1 MSTQSTLT
9 VTGFVGSS
17 VRFSVGQEGGVPYAS
32 FRLGSTQ
39 RVFDRA
45 TQAYKDTP
53 TQWYTVKVWRQVAT
67 NVVQS
72 LRKGD
77 PVVVTGRLRTQ
88 EWANLEGTHTTLV
101 LEATALGHDLVF
113 GTTRL
118 ERTMGPGAHR
128 SAQPVPDGAVDVS
141 SCPEAPQLGD
151 PGDGPADEGVD
162 ASSFTAATG
171 IGGLAEG
178 AGVGAGP
185 DDEDPDGILDGD
197 DLDGDDLDG
206 DDLDGDDLDEDD
218 PDEELERLRAGLSG
232 HGFGPAGV
240 D

>member
-88 EWANLEGTHTTLV
+88 EWANLEGAHTTLV

-118 ERTMGPGAHR
+118 ERTLGPGAHR
-128 SAQPVPDGAVDVS
+128 SGQPAPEDAVDVS
-141 SCPEAPQLGD
+141 SLPEAPPLAD
-151 PGDGPADEGVD
+151 PGDDAPDEGAG
-162 ASSFTAATG
+162 ASSSAAAAG
-171 IGGLAEG
+171 IGGPSEG
-178 AGVGAGP
+178 ALTGADP
-185 DDEDPDGILDGD
+185 DDEDLDGD
-197 DLDGDDLDG
+197 DPDGEDLDG

-232 HGFGPAGV
+232 RGLGPAGV

>member
-17 VRFSVGQEGGVPYAS
+17 VRFSIGQEGGGVPYAS

-45 TQAYKDTP
+45 AQAYKDTP
-53 TQWYTVKVWRQVAT
+53 TQWYTVKVWRHVAT

-88 EWANLEGTHTTLV
+88 EWSNLEGAHTTLV
-101 LEATALGHDLVF
+101 IEAAALGHDLVF

-118 ERTMGPGAHR
+118 ERTLGPGAHR
-128 SAQPVPDGAVDVS
+128 TGPAGDEPVVADVS
-141 SCPEAPQLGD
+141 
-151 PGDGPADEGVD
+151 
-162 ASSFTAATG
+162 
-171 IGGLAEG
+171 GLAEAPEPG
-178 AGVGAGP
+178 PDEPDGDELAGDEPDGDELAGDELAGDEPAGDEPDGDERGDDERDDTAEAAGLVGAALHEVLG
-185 DDEDPDGILDGD
+185 
-197 DLDGDDLDG
+197 
-206 DDLDGDDLDEDD
+206 
-218 PDEELERLRAGLSG
+218 R
-232 HGFGPAGV
+232 
-240 D
+240 

>member
-53 TQWYTVKVWRQVAT
+53 TQWYTVKVWRHVAA

-72 LRKGD
+72 LRKGE
-77 PVVVTGRLRTQ
+77 PVVVTGKLRTQ
-88 EWANLEGTHTTLV
+88 EWVNPEGSHTTLV
-101 LEATALGHDLVF
+101 IEATALGHDLVF

-118 ERTMGPGAHR
+118 ERTLGGSHGPSEA
-128 SAQPVPDGAVDVS
+128 PPAVDVS
-141 SCPEAPQLGD
+141 ALAEA
-151 PGDGPADEGVD
+151 PADED
-162 ASSFTAATG
+162 ADEDA
-171 IGGLAEG
+171 
-178 AGVGAGP
+178 
-185 DDEDPDGILDGD
+185 DDE
-197 DLDGDDLDG
+197 
-206 DDLDGDDLDEDD
+206 LDEDD
-218 PDEELERLRAGLSG
+218 PDDPDEDGEDGEDGVLDEEDLAEAFVG
-232 HGFGPAGV
+232 
-240 D
+240 

>member
-17 VRFSVGQEGGVPYAS
+17 VRFSVGKEGGVPYAS

-53 TQWYTVKVWRQVAT
+53 TQWYTVKVWRHVAT

-88 EWANLEGTHTTLV
+88 EWSNLEGAHTTLV
-101 LEATALGHDLVF
+101 IEATALGHDLVF

-118 ERTMGPGAHR
+118 ERTLGPGAHR
-128 SAQPVPDGAVDVS
+128 AGPGGDEPVAADVS
-141 SCPEAPQLGD
+141 
-151 PGDGPADEGVD
+151 
-162 ASSFTAATG
+162 
-171 IGGLAEG
+171 GLAE
-178 AGVGAGP
+178 APEPGP
-185 DDEDPDGILDGD
+185 DDPAGDEPDGDELDGD
-197 DLDGDDLDG
+197 ERDEDELDGDERG
-206 DDLDGDDLDEDD
+206 DDERDDTAEA
-218 PDEELERLRAGLSG
+218 AGLVG
-232 HGFGPAGV
+232 AALHEVLGR
-240 D
+240 